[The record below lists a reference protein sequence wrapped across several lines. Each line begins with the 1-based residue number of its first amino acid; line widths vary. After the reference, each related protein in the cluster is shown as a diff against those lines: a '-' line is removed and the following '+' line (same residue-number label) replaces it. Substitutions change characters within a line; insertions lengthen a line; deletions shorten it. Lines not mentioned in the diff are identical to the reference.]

1 MSNIE
6 SFLTSNG
13 IAFERFEHPAVFTC
27 EQAEELTPDMP
38 GTHTKNLFLRD
49 RKGKRNILVV
59 VGFEKSADLK
69 ALKDVLNV
77 DKLSFASPERLKK
90 YLGVDPGAVSVLGL
104 MNDNDCEVE
113 VIFDESVWN
122 ADSIQA
128 HPLVNT
134 ATMVISHEGLEK
146 FLEVTGHECKVI
158 DVPGRMR
165 NE

>member
-38 GTHTKNLFLRD
+38 GAHTKNLFLRD
-49 RKGKRNILVV
+49 KKGKRNIFVA
-59 VGFEKSADLK
+59 VGFDKNVDLK
-69 ALKDVLNV
+69 ALKDVLNA

-90 YLGVDPGAVSVLGL
+90 YLGVDPGAVSLLGL
-104 MNDNDCEVE
+104 INDIDCSVE
-113 VIFDESVWN
+113 VIIDESVWK
-122 ADSIQA
+122 ADAIQT

-134 ATMVISHEGLEK
+134 ATLVISHEGIEK
-146 FLEVTGHECKVI
+146 FLEVTGYEPKIV
-158 DVPGRMR
+158 DVPER
-165 NE
+165 